1 MNGPVRRFSQYLPSL
16 IFLLMR
22 LFRKTAFAAA
32 LLLTS
37 LTASA
42 QKKTTKAPA
51 KAQPTATAASANS
64 LLWEVSGKG
73 LSAPSYVFGTIHM
86 ICPAD
91 MQMSEAVKQAVGNS
105 KQVVLEMDMDD
116 PTMAQQAQAGMLMSG
131 GQTLQ
136 TLMSPADYAAFGTYL
151 QAKAGLPIDKVGA
164 IKPFFLGSMLMPAL
178 MGCQPASYE
187 AAFMKMAQEQKKEVL
202 GLETMQDQLGVFDKI
217 PYAAQS
223 KMLTD
228 MVTQEAAMKQEMQ
241 QMVGLYKTQQVE
253 ALREMSS
260 KSLFGFTE
268 YNGLLLDDRNQRWI
282 AGIEKMAAGQPTF
295 FAVGAAHL
303 GGPKGVLALLRQQG
317 YQVKAVQ

>member
-1 MNGPVRRFSQYLPSL
+1 
-16 IFLLMR
+16 MR
-22 LFRKTAFAAA
+22 LFRQTAFAAA
-32 LLLTS
+32 LLLTTF
-37 LTASA
+37 TASA
-42 QKKTTKAPA
+42 QKKTTK
-51 KAQPTATAASANS
+51 PTTKVQSAATAAAANS

-91 MQMSEAVKQAVGNS
+91 MLMPESVKQAVSSS
-105 KQVVLEMDMDD
+105 KQVVLELDMDD
-116 PTMAQQAQAGMLMSG
+116 PTMAQQAQAGMMMQN
-131 GQTLQ
+131 GQTLEK
-136 TLMSPADYAAFGTYL
+136 LLSPADYAALGTYL

-164 IKPFFLGSMLMPAL
+164 IKPFFLGSMLMPAVL
-178 MGCQPASYE
+178 GCAPASYE
-187 AAFMKMAQEQKKEVL
+187 ASFMKMAQEQKKEVL
-202 GLETMQDQLGVFDKI
+202 GLETMQDQLGIFDKI

-228 MVTQEAAMKQEMQ
+228 MVSKEAEMKQEMQ
-241 QMVGLYKTQQVE
+241 QLLALYKTQQVE

-260 KSLFGFTE
+260 KSMFGFTE

-282 AGIEKMAAGQPTF
+282 AGIEKMAASQPTF

>member
-1 MNGPVRRFSQYLPSL
+1 MSNP
-16 IFLLMR
+16 MR
-22 LFRKTAFAAA
+22 LFRQTAFAAT
-32 LLLTS
+32 LLLTAF
-37 LTASA
+37 TASA
-42 QKKTTKAPA
+42 QKKPA
-51 KAQPTATAASANS
+51 KSATKVQPTATAAANS

-91 MQMSEAVKQAVGNS
+91 MQMPETVKQAVSSS

-116 PTMAQQAQAGMLMSG
+116 PTMAQQAQAGMLMQD

-136 TLMSPADYAAFGTYL
+136 KLLSPADYAALGTYL

-164 IKPFFLGSMLMPAL
+164 IKPFFLGSMLMPAVL
-178 MGCQPASYE
+178 GCAPASYE
-187 AAFMKMAQEQKKEVL
+187 ASFMKMAQEQKKEVL
-202 GLETMQDQLGVFDKI
+202 GLETMQDQLGIFDKI

-228 MVTQEAAMKQEMQ
+228 MVSKEAEMKQEMQ
-241 QMVGLYKTQQVE
+241 QLLALYKTQQVE

-260 KSLFGFTE
+260 KSMFGFTE

-282 AGIEKMAAGQPTF
+282 AGIEKMAASQPTF